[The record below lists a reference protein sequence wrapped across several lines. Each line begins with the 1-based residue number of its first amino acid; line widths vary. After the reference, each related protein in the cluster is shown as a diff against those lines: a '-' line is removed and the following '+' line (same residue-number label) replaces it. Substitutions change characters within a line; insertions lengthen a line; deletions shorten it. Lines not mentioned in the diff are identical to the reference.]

1 MKRIALQD
9 GCSAHCEFKTY
20 YMSRGLRNFNP
31 GNIRNSP
38 TKYEGE
44 IENATDCALKRFAS
58 MPFGYRAVFMLLYT
72 YQKRYGLNTI
82 REMITR
88 YAPPS
93 ENHTDEY
100 VKAVAIWA
108 GLDPDREIRATCR
121 DVMLPIVAAM
131 SRVENGVKAVMAD
144 VEAGWELFIKS
155 VRR

>member
-1 MKRIALQD
+1 
-9 GCSAHCEFKTY
+9 
-20 YMSRGLRNFNP
+20 MSRGLRNFNP

-44 IENATDCALKRFAS
+44 IENATDRAFKRFAS
-58 MPFGYRAVFMLLYT
+58 MAYGYRAMFMLLHT
-72 YQKRYGLNTI
+72 YQRRHGLNTI

-100 VKAVAIWA
+100 VRAVAIWA
-108 GLDPDREIRATCR
+108 SLEPDRKITTTCR
-121 DVMLPIVAAM
+121 NFMVPVVAAM